1 MIGRIDPVDESSMQV
16 VIRAL
21 KRQKRIE
28 EALVLYSTFCSE
40 YKKANDADFGKSF
53 RELR

>member
-1 MIGRIDPVDESSMQV
+1 MISRIDPVDENSLRT

-28 EALVLYSTFCSE
+28 EALVTYSTFCTE
-40 YKKANDADFGKSF
+40 YKKANDADFGIAFKA
-53 RELR
+53 L